1 MLISVMILLLCELGI
16 KELMSAEISLRRN
29 QPLIKEEIDLME
41 IKIPYMKVYGLE
53 DWMSHNVIEEH
64 FQEVTKEKV
73 QCVVLSDDAA
83 TATVKFVDP
92 KGK

>member
-1 MLISVMILLLCELGI
+1 MTLLLYELGV
-16 KELMSAEISLRRN
+16 KELMSAEISLRTN

-41 IKIPYMKVYGLE
+41 IKIPYLIVYGLE
-53 DWMSHNVIEEH
+53 NWMSHDVIEDY
-64 FQEVTKEKV
+64 FKKVTKEKV
-73 QCVVLSDDAA
+73 QSVVLSDDAT

>member
-1 MLISVMILLLCELGI
+1 MILLLYKLGV

-29 QPLIKEEIDLME
+29 QPLVKEEIDLME
-41 IKIPYMKVYGLE
+41 IKIPYLIVCDLE
-53 DWMSHNVIEEH
+53 DWMSDEIIEEH

-73 QCVVLSDDAA
+73 QSVVLSDDAA

>member
-1 MLISVMILLLCELGI
+1 MILLLCELGI
-16 KELMSAEISLRRN
+16 KELMSAEISLRKK

-41 IKIPYMKVYGLE
+41 IKIPYLIVYGLE
-53 DWMSHNVIEEH
+53 DWMSHEVIEEH
-64 FQEVTKEKV
+64 FQEITKEKV
-73 QCVVLSDDAA
+73 LSVLLSDDAV